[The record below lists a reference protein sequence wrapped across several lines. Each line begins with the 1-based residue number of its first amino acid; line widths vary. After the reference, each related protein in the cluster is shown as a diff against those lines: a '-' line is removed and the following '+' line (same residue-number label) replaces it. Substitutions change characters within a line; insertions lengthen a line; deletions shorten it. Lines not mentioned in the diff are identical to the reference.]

1 MRQSK
6 TTRPQLKMEK
16 LMTRSDFLEFV
27 EEEFN
32 IKPDK
37 PFEDDFDTM
46 VLRHK
51 DNKKWFGIVMKISKN
66 KLVGEDKR
74 KVDVLNIKCL
84 PLLRQSL
91 LKNKGIYVAYHMN
104 KIHWISVILEEITLQ
119 ELRPLVEMSFDLTKI
134 KTKNKR

>member
-1 MRQSK
+1 
-6 TTRPQLKMEK
+6 
-16 LMTRSDFLEFV
+16 MTRSDFLEFV

>member
-6 TTRPQLKMEK
+6 TKRPQLKMEK

>member
-6 TTRPQLKMEK
+6 ATRPQLKMEK
-16 LMTRSDFLEFV
+16 LMTRSDFLKFV

-91 LKNKGIYVAYHMN
+91 LKNKGIYVAYHTN

>member
-6 TTRPQLKMEK
+6 ATRPQLKMEK

-27 EEEFN
+27 EEDFN

-119 ELRPLVEMSFDLTKI
+119 ELRPLVEMSFDLTRI